1 MAHHS
6 DEHAAHG
13 HHIIPIPTLLKVFG
27 ALVALTAITV
37 GLSAFDFGMFE
48 IPVALGLAGTKATLV
63 VMIFMALKYDNPVN
77 MLTFSVG
84 VLFVVVF
91 LAFTLLDTA
100 FRGDMDNVD
109 RLTIQE
115 RERLNEQLQESD
127 VDPED
132 LQVAPGDMPA
142 SQ

>member
-1 MAHHS
+1 MAHET
-6 DEHAAHG
+6 DDHAAHG
-13 HHIIPIPTLLKVFG
+13 HHIIPISTLMTVFI
-27 ALVALTAITV
+27 ALLALTGITV
-37 GLSAFDFGMFE
+37 GLSPFDLGMFE
-48 IPVALGLAGTKATLV
+48 IPVALGLATAKATLV

-77 MLTFSVG
+77 TLTFSVG
-84 VLFVVVF
+84 VLFVAVF

-109 RLTIQE
+109 PLTVDE

-132 LQVAPGDMPA
+132 LQVAPGDM
-142 SQ
+142 Q